1 MNSLARFVFCL
12 IILFML
18 ILQSES
24 LAQNSVKVGRSVIAG
39 GGSKS
44 TTSIYRS
51 SGTIGQAS
59 TGRATTTR
67 YKLGSGFWS
76 GPFSGS
82 CCIGTTGDLNAD
94 GRPNTVLDLTFIID
108 KIFRGGSDPVCVFEG
123 DLDGDGAP
131 LRIQDLTVM
140 IDFIFRGGDSPV
152 ACP

>member
-1 MNSLARFVFCL
+1 MNRLARFVFYL

-18 ILQSES
+18 ILPRES

-59 TGRATTTR
+59 TGRATTTL

-76 GPFSGS
+76 GLFSGS

-94 GRPNTVLDLTFIID
+94 GRPNTILDLVFIID
-108 KIFRGGSDPVCVFEG
+108 IIFRGGSDPICPFEG
-123 DLDGDGAP
+123 DLDGDGIT
-131 LRIQDLTVM
+131 LSFDDLLFM

>member
-1 MNSLARFVFCL
+1 
-12 IILFML
+12 ML

-51 SGTIGQAS
+51 SGTIGQAT
-59 TGRATTTR
+59 TGKANTSL

-94 GRPNTVLDLTFIID
+94 GKPNTILDLTFIVD
-108 KIFRGGSDPVCVFEG
+108 YIFRGGAYPLCPFEG
-123 DLDGDGAP
+123 DLDGNGSI
-131 LRIQDLTVM
+131 LTIIDLTYI

-152 ACP
+152 PCP